1 MARAMVS
8 DPFHAFRFV
17 VSVTPAGGLAP
28 FGPATAGFNSV
39 TLPTQTQ
46 ELAEYKEG
54 SWLLRRKYPGDTTF
68 DAVTLSRGVTSVDNE
83 FWSWIRQTSRNG
95 EYRVDMQIKHFH
107 RDDVVDINDFTDS
120 SPTRVV
126 KCFECLPVSV
136 KSGSDMDSMSSDIS
150 LQEITVEIERFEI
163 TNTRAG

>member
-17 VSVTPAGGLAP
+17 VSVTPVGGLTP
-28 FGPATAGFNSV
+28 FGLATAGFNSV

-68 DAVTLSRGVTSVDNE
+68 DAVTLSRGVTSVGNE
-83 FWSWIRQTSRNG
+83 FWQWINQTSRNL
-95 EYRVDMQIKHFH
+95 EYRVDMEIKHFH
-107 RDDVVDINDFTDS
+107 RDDVQDINDFSQSTPS
-120 SPTRVV
+120 RVV
-126 KCFECLPVSV
+126 KCFECLPTSV
-136 KSGSDMDSMSSDIS
+136 KAGSDMDSLSSDIS

-163 TNTRAG
+163 TNVRA